1 MIAIYPQNYKNNRS
15 FVRES
20 SQFISMLYYLKNYPL
35 TLTIVAVICYLS
47 FFTPPDTNGV
57 EIPYMDKLVHICM
70 YGGLCL
76 VIWFEYLRQHKS
88 ISFKRMLIGGIISP
102 ICMSGCIEL
111 LQEHC
116 TENRGGDW
124 ADLVAN
130 IIGIIS
136 AAGIGYYILRPF
148 FNKKRNAGYSHE
160 RPTQ

>member
-1 MIAIYPQNYKNNRS
+1 
-15 FVRES
+15 
-20 SQFISMLYYLKNYPL
+20 MLYYLKTYPL
-35 TLTIVAVICYLS
+35 TLTTVTVICYLS
-47 FFTPPDTNGV
+47 FFTPPDTSGV

-76 VIWFEYLRQHKS
+76 VIWFEYLRKHRT

-102 ICMSGCIEL
+102 ALMSGCIEL

-124 ADLVAN
+124 ADLIAN

-136 AAGIGYYILRPF
+136 AAIIGFYIIHPYLNR
-148 FNKKRNAGYSHE
+148 KRNAGYSHE

>member
-1 MIAIYPQNYKNNRS
+1 
-15 FVRES
+15 
-20 SQFISMLYYLKNYPL
+20 MLYHLKTYPL
-35 TLTIVAVICYLS
+35 TLTTVTVICYLS
-47 FFTPPDTNGV
+47 FFTPPDTSGV

-76 VIWFEYLRQHKS
+76 VIWFEYLRKHRTL
-88 ISFKRMLIGGIISP
+88 SFKRMLIGGIISP
-102 ICMSGCIEL
+102 ALMSGCIEL

-124 ADLVAN
+124 ADLIAN

-136 AAGIGYYILRPF
+136 AAIIGFYIIHPYLNR
-148 FNKKRNAGYSHE
+148 KRNAGYSHE